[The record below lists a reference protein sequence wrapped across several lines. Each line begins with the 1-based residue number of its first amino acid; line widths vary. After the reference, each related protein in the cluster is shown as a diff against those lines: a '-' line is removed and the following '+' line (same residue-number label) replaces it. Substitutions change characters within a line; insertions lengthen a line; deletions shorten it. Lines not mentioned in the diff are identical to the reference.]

1 MFIKKE
7 NMAIFQDWIRG
18 VPDMVV
24 EIVSKGSV
32 TKDTITKKEIYERYK
47 VHEYWII
54 FPELETIEVLTIDVD
69 RYSSFP

>member
-1 MFIKKE
+1 
-7 NMAIFQDWIRG
+7 
-18 VPDMVV
+18 MVV